1 MARIYYFGDPRLSPD
16 FDNTQSGKRV
26 HNFMLN
32 NFLSAKDFSC
42 KRAPRKKSI
51 HLDEDAEGE
60 DIEES
65 NVEVF
70 DQPDDE

>member
-1 MARIYYFGDPRLSPD
+1 MARVYYFGDPRLRPE
-16 FDNTQSGKRV
+16 FDNTQSSKWI
-26 HNFMLN
+26 N

-42 KRAPRKKSI
+42 KRSPRKKSM
-51 HLDEDAEGE
+51 LPDEDAEGE

-70 DQPDDE
+70 DELDEE